1 MKGTWAAGARQWGD
15 ASGEMDEA
23 GWERG
28 VGCSGWRRTHLAVLV
43 ERVPTRGACVLEGD
57 SQRATQREEE
67 DKVVE
72 HRVLEQI
79 VGAAKLTLPDWEVQ
93 SK

>member
-1 MKGTWAAGARQWGD
+1 MPAARWTRPAGSEGSGA
-15 ASGEMDEA
+15 
-23 GWERG
+23 
-28 VGCSGWRRTHLAVLV
+28 VGWRRTHLAVLG
-43 ERVPTRGACVLEGD
+43 ERVPTRGACVLGGD